1 MMPIVIE
8 HKPEFDRAIEHL
20 KTELTSVR
28 SNRATPSL
36 VEDLKIE
43 TYGSEMRLKELASLA
58 VPEPRTIVVQPWD
71 KTIIKDIEK
80 GLAKADLNLGMAN
93 DGSVIRLTLPP
104 LTEETRQALIKVM
117 NQKLEAGRVQIRQIR
132 EKVREQIIKAEK
144 EKKITEDDRFQAQK
158 DLDELIK
165 DYTEQISNLGRRK
178 EEEITTV

>member
-8 HKPEFDRAIEHL
+8 HKPEFDKAIEHL
-20 KTELTSVR
+20 KMELASVR

-36 VEDLKIE
+36 VEDIKVE
-43 TYGSEMRLKELASLA
+43 AYGSEMRLKELASLA

-71 KTIIKDIEK
+71 KTIIKEIEK
-80 GLAKADLNLGMAN
+80 NLIKADLNLGMVN

-104 LTEETRQALIKVM
+104 LTEETRQALIRVM

-165 DYTEQISNLGRRK
+165 DYTEQINGLGRRK
-178 EEEITTV
+178 EEEITTI